1 MPVVA
6 TGADERQDEPPN
18 MKKIKKVRPAK
29 EFKLGPMLVYAT
41 IFVGDGA
48 LLTGRGYELE
58 PGKIF
63 FGWD

>member
-41 IFVGDGA
+41 SFVGDGLNVNA
-48 LLTGRGYELE
+48 DPQGLWVKRT
-58 PGKIF
+58 
-63 FGWD
+63 